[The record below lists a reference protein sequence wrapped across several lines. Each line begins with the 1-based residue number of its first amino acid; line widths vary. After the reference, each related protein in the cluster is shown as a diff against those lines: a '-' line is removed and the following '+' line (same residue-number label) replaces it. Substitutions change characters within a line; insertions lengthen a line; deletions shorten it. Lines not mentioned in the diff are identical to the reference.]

1 MGKLGNDV
9 IERMQDIVDNCMGD
23 SKPAC
28 QSACPMQ
35 TDVKGYINLI
45 GEGKG
50 EEAISLIREKLFLP
64 GTLGRIC
71 AHPCETGCRR
81 GEEDSSLSVA
91 NLKRYAADNFDNPAN
106 WSTEKAPASG
116 KKVAVI
122 GAGPAGAQAAMD
134 LARKGHEVTVFEK
147 LPVLGGMMRVGIP
160 EYRLPRE
167 VIDTEYSILEKLG
180 VTIKLGVEIGKD
192 IDFDELKNSHDAVIV
207 AVGRQA
213 GRVDTRLENSDASGV
228 YHAAEYLKEVS
239 LTRNFEGAGKRVA
252 VIGGGDVAMDC
263 ARSSLRLA
271 GVEEVHAVCLEP
283 THEAMASSM
292 HEIHGAVAEGVKFS
306 LAMGT
311 DNIIV
316 GEDGRV
322 SGLVIKECLSIF
334 DADGRFSPQFDENNK
349 KILDVDTV
357 VFAIGQ
363 GVDASF
369 DKNES
374 MERRGN
380 GTFEADPLTMQS
392 TADEKVFVAGDC
404 ATAFIVIGA
413 MAEGRRA
420 STSVDRFLNGKDLKD
435 GRSLETE
442 GPYETKLNLPTEY
455 LPEGWDAAEKVE
467 RMGVNEMNP
476 AERIKSFDEV
486 EATYSKEQAEKE
498 ASRCLQCTCK
508 LCMTECLMLNDFTE
522 CPKHLFEEYLE
533 KGYSAMD
540 PKIAYSCNACSQCT
554 LKCPKDFDM
563 KSAFLGMRPEYV
575 KDNNGKSPMKG
586 HKAIDVHQF
595 LGYSKA
601 FNTANPAPNGKKTKY
616 VFFPGCSLPS
626 YNPTAVGKALEH
638 LQDKLDGEVGSLL
651 KCCGKPTKALGQ
663 KEKFKERFATVQT
676 ELDKMGAE
684 TVIVACQSCM
694 GIFSEVAKQDV
705 VSLWSLLP
713 EIGLPKEQY
722 GVGKG
727 SDVVFNIHD
736 SCSTRNRADLH
747 DGIRWIVDELGY
759 KVEELENSKEKT
771 RCCGFGGMVVPAN
784 PEVADKVMKRR
795 ANETTTGHMISYCAA
810 CRQSMESGGA
820 DSLHILDLAFGGKY
834 DNNSK
839 EERNMGAATQWINR
853 FKSKMEL
860 NKRK

>member
-28 QSACPMQ
+28 QSSCPMH

-64 GTLGRIC
+64 KTLGRIC
-71 AHPCETGCRR
+71 AHPCEEGCRR
-81 GEEDSSLSVA
+81 GEEDSPISVA

-106 WSTEKAPASG
+106 WSVEKAPASG
-116 KKVAVI
+116 KKVAII

-134 LARKGHEVTVFEK
+134 LARKGHEVTIYDK

-167 VIDTEYSILEKLG
+167 VIDSEYSILEKLG
-180 VTIKLGVEIGKD
+180 VNIKLGVEIGRD
-192 IDFDELKNSHDAVIV
+192 MDFDDLKSNNDAVIV

-213 GRVDTRLENSDASGV
+213 GRVDTRLENSDADGV
-228 YHAAEYLKEVS
+228 YHAAEYLKEIS
-239 LTRNFEGAGKRVA
+239 LTRSFKGAGKKVA

-263 ARSSLRLA
+263 ARSSLRLV

-283 THEAMASSM
+283 THEDMASSM
-292 HEIHGAVAEGVKFS
+292 HEIHGAVAEGVKFN

-311 DNIIV
+311 DRIIKD
-316 GEDGRV
+316 ENGRV

-334 DADGRFSPQFDENNK
+334 DEHGRFAPEFDENNK

-369 DKNES
+369 DKNET
-374 MERRGN
+374 MTRRGN

-392 TADEKVFVAGDC
+392 AADEKVFVAGDC
-404 ATAFIVIGA
+404 TSAFIVIGA

-420 STSVDRFLNGKDLKD
+420 SASVDRFLKGKDLKD
-435 GRSLETE
+435 GRSLEAE

-455 LPEGWDAAEKVE
+455 LPEGWDAAEKT
-467 RMGVNEMNP
+467 RRANVNEMDA
-476 AERIKSFDEV
+476 AERIKSFREV
-486 EATYSKEQAEKE
+486 EATYTKEQAEGE
-498 ASRCLQCTCK
+498 ANRCLQCTCK

-601 FNTANPAPNGKKTKY
+601 FNTANPAPQGKKTKY

-626 YNPTAVGKALEH
+626 YNPEAVGKALEH
-638 LQDKLDGEVGSLL
+638 LQDKLGGEVGSLL

-663 KEKFKERFATVQT
+663 KNKFNERFASVQE

-694 GIFSEVAKQDV
+694 GIFADTAKQDV

-722 GVGKG
+722 GIGKD
-727 SDVVFNIHD
+727 SDIVFNIHD
-736 SCSTRNRADLH
+736 SCSTRDRSDLH

-759 KVEELENSKEKT
+759 KVEELSNTRGTT

-784 PEVADKVMKRR
+784 PEVADKVMRRR
-795 ANETTTGHMISYCAA
+795 AEETTTGHMISYCAA

-820 DSLHILDLAFGGKY
+820 DSLHILDLTFGGKY
-834 DNNSK
+834 DSK
-839 EERNMGAATQWINR
+839 EKQERNMGAAKQWINR